1 MSSIKEK
8 KIKGNANYINVDKLK
23 EHIAILEKCVCKI
36 ITNVDSGTGFFC
48 KLNIRQYQTI
58 QRPFLMTNN
67 HVINQANI
75 DNQNFIKIVVNKK
88 EKILNLDDRIKLTN
102 IEKDFTIIEIKNYDN
117 IWDFLEVAPDIFDG
131 SYSDKIT
138 EKDIIIPQFPGGN
151 DLSVAFGSITRMNE
165 ENLLYSAS
173 TDYGS
178 SGSPVLLLDSLKI
191 IGIHKERK
199 FSNENCGTFIKVILE
214 WIEEIK
220 NARKINMLK
229 ELKGLK
235 ELKISNLELIKVI
248 KNDESSFREII
259 ILKDGRLC
267 STDNKS
273 NINIYNRNSF
283 QVEIGIKYSSLP
295 DTYINLRNNEETSTY
310 NNYYKIG
317 CTNDNELFFYA
328 KNSIF
333 IFLILENEYKII
345 QQIPFEY
352 FHCPNL
358 YLYENKIILSECFR
372 LKEFEKK
379 GSKYVLINEFE
390 PTHADDGTGTIYK
403 EKFEF
408 GDSFI
413 EINNWTFRRYIE
425 FHKIKK
431 KDSLDSKNNNSFSKS
446 KHNILEDKADKFD
459 KDNKE
464 NKNEED
470 IENKD
475 KNIDEQIDKNV
486 IKNDKNFGGFGPF
499 GLKIIDNDNEKEIF
513 FRCPGTFHKNQKVL
527 IEPSYLILGD
537 SEILVNLDKY
547 GYEIYGFIQK
557 AAFKNDE
564 NLYLYNFEGKNFRIC
579 YENLSNS
586 SFIYLN
592 DNSFLSQIDIIKNEN
607 YFDLK
612 LNEKREDIKG
622 NYFLRNE
629 DILFILSKNK
639 ISIYHF

>member
-23 EHIAILEKCVCKI
+23 EHIEILEKCVCKI
-36 ITNVDSGTGFFC
+36 ITNVDSGSGFFC

-67 HVINQANI
+67 HVINQAYI
-75 DNQNFIKIVVNKK
+75 DNQNFIKIEVNKN

-102 IEKDFTIIEIKNYDN
+102 KEKDFTIIEIKNYDK
-117 IWDFLEVAPDIFDG
+117 IWDFLEVAPDIFDD
-131 SYSDKIT
+131 SYKDKII

-151 DLSVAFGSITRMNE
+151 VLSVAFGSIIGKDE

-191 IGIHKERK
+191 IGIHKESV
-199 FSNENCGTFIKVILE
+199 FSNENCGTFIKDILE
-214 WIEEIK
+214 WIKEIK

-229 ELKGLK
+229 ELK

-248 KNDESSFREII
+248 ENDDCSFREII
-259 ILKDGRLC
+259 VLKDGRLC
-267 STDNKS
+267 SMDNKN

-295 DTYINLRNNEETSTY
+295 DTYINLRNDEETTLY

-333 IFLILENEYKII
+333 IFLILENEYKIM

-352 FHCPNL
+352 FDCPNL
-358 YLYENKIILSECFR
+358 FLYENKIILTCLNK

-379 GSKYVLINEFE
+379 GSEYVLINKFN
-390 PTHADDGTGTIYK
+390 PTHAEDFTGTFYK

-413 EINNWTFRRYIE
+413 EINNWTFRQYIE
-425 FHKIKK
+425 FRKIIK
-431 KDSLDSKNNNSFSKS
+431 KDSLDSKNNNSFSQS
-446 KHNILEDKADKFD
+446 KHNKLEDKEEKFD
-459 KDNKE
+459 KDDKE

-475 KNIDEQIDKNV
+475 KNKDEQKDKN
-486 IKNDKNFGGFGPF
+486 IINSAPNFGPF
-499 GLKIIDNDNEKEIF
+499 GLNVDNKF
-513 FRCPGTFHKNQKVL
+513 LFRCPGTFHKNQKVI

-537 SEILVNLDKY
+537 SELLINLDNYNHK
-547 GYEIYGFIQK
+547 EDYGFIQK
-557 AAFKNDE
+557 AAFKNND
-564 NLYLYNFEGKNFRIC
+564 NLYYYNIAGEDFRIC

-592 DNSFLSQIDIIKNEN
+592 DNSFLSQIDIIKNESD
-607 YFDLK
+607 FDLK
-612 LNEKREDIKG
+612 LIEKREDIKG

>member
-23 EHIAILEKCVCKI
+23 EHIEILEKCVCKI
-36 ITNVDSGTGFFC
+36 ITNDNSGSGFFC

-67 HVINQANI
+67 HVINQAYI
-75 DNQNFIKIVVNKK
+75 DNQNFIKIEVNKN

-102 IEKDFTIIEIKNYDN
+102 KEKDFTIIEIKNYDK
-117 IWDFLEVAPDIFDG
+117 IWDFLEVAPDIFDD
-131 SYSDKIT
+131 SYKDKII

-151 DLSVAFGSITRMNE
+151 ALSVAFGSIIGMEE

-191 IGIHKERK
+191 IGIHKESV
-199 FSNENCGTFIKVILE
+199 FSNENCGTFIKDILE
-214 WIEEIK
+214 WIKEIK

-229 ELKGLK
+229 ELK

-248 KNDESSFREII
+248 ENDDCSFREII
-259 ILKDGRLC
+259 VLKDGRLC
-267 STDNKS
+267 SMDNKN

-295 DTYINLRNNEETSTY
+295 DTYINLRNNEETTLY

-333 IFLILENEYKII
+333 IFLILENEYKIM

-352 FHCPNL
+352 FDCPNL
-358 YLYENKIILSECFR
+358 FLYENKIILTCLDR

-379 GSKYVLINEFE
+379 GSEYVLINKFN
-390 PTHADDGTGTIYK
+390 PTHADDFTGTLYK

-413 EINNWTFRRYIE
+413 EINNWTFRQLIE
-425 FHKIKK
+425 FRKIIK
-431 KDSLDSKNNNSFSKS
+431 KDSLDSKNNNIINSVP
-446 KHNILEDKADKFD
+446 I
-459 KDNKE
+459 
-464 NKNEED
+464 
-470 IENKD
+470 
-475 KNIDEQIDKNV
+475 
-486 IKNDKNFGGFGPF
+486 FGPF
-499 GLKIIDNDNEKEIF
+499 GLNVDNKF
-513 FRCPGTFHKNQKVL
+513 LFRCPGTFHKNQKVI

-537 SEILVNLDKY
+537 SELLINLDKY
-547 GYEIYGFIQK
+547 DYKEDYGFIQK
-557 AAFKNDE
+557 AAFKNND
-564 NLYLYNFEGKNFRIC
+564 NLYYYNIAGEDFRIC

-592 DNSFLSQIDIIKNEN
+592 DNSFLSQIDIIKNESD
-607 YFDLK
+607 FDLK
-612 LNEKREDIKG
+612 LIEKREDIKG